1 MGQKNLFD
9 KKLVLD
15 AVLYVVI
22 GMLSSFTLFNIIRI
36 DSQVLSLD
44 MQPHIWVLQPH
55 IWALQP
61 HIWALQPHIWALQ
74 PHIWWEICESNTI
87 SVQSIGIELG
97 FFGTEL
103 GKNIFEKISLKIK
116 YRKYRDP
123 ALFSTCFLLCV
134 ERRQSYHFY
143 IALLLSCLPW

>member
-55 IWALQP
+55 IWVLQPHIWALQP

-97 FFGTEL
+97 LIGTEL
-103 GKNIFEKISLKIK
+103 GNSKYQHCHALHRKIGHK
-116 YRKYRDP
+116 
-123 ALFSTCFLLCV
+123 CFL
-134 ERRQSYHFY
+134 
-143 IALLLSCLPW
+143 

>member
-61 HIWALQPHIWALQ
+61 HIWALQPHIW
-74 PHIWWEICESNTI
+74 WEICESNTI

-97 FFGTEL
+97 LIGTEL
-103 GKNIFEKISLKIK
+103 GKNMPDEAGKS
-116 YRKYRDP
+116 
-123 ALFSTCFLLCV
+123 
-134 ERRQSYHFY
+134 
-143 IALLLSCLPW
+143 